1 MFKKNNKNNEEVIRM
16 EQTTFIQRHA
26 KKIIIAGG
34 IVVGAGAAYMMYKH
48 GLEIK
53 DITEKFVDKAKKDE
67 IERQALEA
75 ALLDTL
81 EDKNTLMEAASEG
94 LFEDAISKVTNK
106 INYRLDRKEVL
117 ERALEKYPDDTQT
130 KEAFNKVVEELEML
144 FARRD
149 KYEKSQSIFEIKDL
163 DK

>member
-34 IVVGAGAAYMMYKH
+34 IVVGAGAAYLLHKH
-48 GLEIK
+48 NVEIK
-53 DITEKFVDKAKKDE
+53 DITDKFNAKIEADKIQLK
-67 IERQALEA
+67 ALDA

-94 LFEDAISKVTNK
+94 LFEEAISKVTNK
-106 INYRLDRKEVL
+106 INYRLDRKEYL
-117 ERALEKYPDDTQT
+117 EKALEKCPEDIDL
-130 KEAFNKVVEELEML
+130 KVAYEKIVEELNML

-149 KYEKSQSIFEIKDL
+149 KFEDAQAIFEIKDL

>member
-26 KKIIIAGG
+26 KKILIAGG
-34 IVVGAGAAYMMYKH
+34 LVVGAGAAYLLHKH
-48 GLEIK
+48 NVEIK
-53 DITEKFVDKAKKDE
+53 DITDKFNAKIEADK
-67 IERQALEA
+67 IQLQALDA

-94 LFEDAISKVTNK
+94 LFEEAISKVTNK
-106 INYRLDRKEVL
+106 INYRLDRKE
-117 ERALEKYPDDTQT
+117 ALELRLLDKPDDNQT
-130 KEAFNKVVEELEML
+130 KEALNKLLEELAALMK
-144 FARRD
+144 RRD
-149 KYEKSQSIFEIKDL
+149 KFEDAQAIFEINDL

>member
-34 IVVGAGAAYMMYKH
+34 IVVGAGAAYLLHKH
-48 GLEIK
+48 NVEIK
-53 DITEKFVDKAKKDE
+53 DITDKFNAKIEADK
-67 IERQALEA
+67 IQLQALDA

-94 LFEDAISKVTNK
+94 LFEEAISKVTNK
-106 INYRLDRKEVL
+106 INYRLDRKE
-117 ERALEKYPDDTQT
+117 ALELRLLDKPDDNQT
-130 KEAFNKVVEELEML
+130 KEALNKLLEELAALMK
-144 FARRD
+144 RRD
-149 KYEKSQSIFEIKDL
+149 KFEDAQAIFEINDL

>member
-26 KKIIIAGG
+26 KKIMIAGG

-106 INYRLDRKEVL
+106 INYRLDRKETL
-117 ERALEKYPDDTQT
+117 ERMLEKRPDDMDL
-130 KEAFNKVVEELEML
+130 KETYEKVVEELAML
-144 FARRD
+144 FNRRD
-149 KYEKSQSIFEIKDL
+149 KYEMSQAIFEIKDL
-163 DK
+163 EN

>member
-53 DITEKFVDKAKKDE
+53 DITEKFLDKAKKDE

-117 ERALEKYPDDTQT
+117 ERALEKYPDDAQT

-149 KYEKSQSIFEIKDL
+149 KYEMSQAIFEIKDL

>member
-34 IVVGAGAAYMMYKH
+34 IVVGAGAAYLLHKH
-48 GLEIK
+48 NVEIK
-53 DITEKFVDKAKKDE
+53 DITNKFNAKIEADK
-67 IERQALEA
+67 IQIQALDA

-117 ERALEKYPDDTQT
+117 KRALEKYPDDIQT
-130 KEAFNKVVEELEML
+130 KEAFKKVVEELEML
-144 FARRD
+144 LARRD
-149 KYEKSQSIFEIKDL
+149 KYEMSQAIFEIKDL

>member
-34 IVVGAGAAYMMYKH
+34 IVVGAGTAYLLHKH
-48 GLEIK
+48 NIEIK
-53 DITEKFVDKAKKDE
+53 DITDKFNAKIEADK
-67 IERQALEA
+67 IQLQALDA

-94 LFEDAISKVTNK
+94 LFEEAISKVTNK
-106 INYRLDRKEVL
+106 INYRLDRKE
-117 ERALEKYPDDTQT
+117 ALELRLLDKPDDNQT
-130 KEAFNKVVEELEML
+130 KEALNKLLEELAALMK
-144 FARRD
+144 RRD
-149 KYEKSQSIFEIKDL
+149 KFEDAQAIFEINDL

>member
-1 MFKKNNKNNEEVIRM
+1 MFKKNNKENEVIRM

-26 KKIIIAGG
+26 KKILIAGG
-34 IVVGAGAAYMMYKH
+34 LVVSAGAAYLLYKH
-48 GLEIK
+48 NVEIK
-53 DITEKFVDKAKKDE
+53 DVTDNFNAKIKADE
-67 IERQALEA
+67 IQLKALEA

-117 ERALEKYPDDTQT
+117 ERALEKYPDDIQT
-130 KEAFNKVVEELEML
+130 KEAFKKVVEELEML

-149 KYEKSQSIFEIKDL
+149 KYEMSQAIFEIKDL